1 MMKYS
6 LILFLGVFALSPLIG
21 QEQPVRWS
29 YAAEALGENEYEL
42 RFTAEIREGW
52 YLYSQYLSDGG
63 PIPTTIAPEESPLY
77 TLKGDMKE
85 DGKAIEG
92 MDELFGI
99 AVKKFKERAVFT
111 QRVEVKEGLQ
121 EISGYIEFM
130 SCNDEMCLP
139 PREIPFVIFFR

>member
-1 MMKYS
+1 M
-6 LILFLGVFALSPLIG
+6 
-21 QEQPVRWS
+21 
-29 YAAEALGENEYEL
+29 
-42 RFTAEIREGW
+42 
-52 YLYSQYLSDGG
+52 
-63 PIPTTIAPEESPLY
+63 ESPLY
-77 TLKGDMKE
+77 SLKGDMKE